1 MQTAGV
7 FAQLAHK
14 IITIPQSTSLGFCN
28 VIKLG
33 TFCRVV
39 VWPCLPACMIYQ
51 YIRKVD
57 EDMYTLEVFYAKTG
71 SDEYKAFYDSSRPG
85 ISGHWKIQQDM
96 EIIRAAA
103 NAE

>member
-1 MQTAGV
+1 MSAMGA
-7 FAQLAHK
+7 FAQIAHK
-14 IITIPQSTSLGFCN
+14 MITVPQSTSTGFCN

-57 EDMYTLEVFYAKTG
+57 EDMYTTEVFYSRTG
-71 SDEYKAFYDSSRPG
+71 SDDYKAFFDSSRYG
-85 ISGHWKIQQDM
+85 ISGHWRIQQDM
-96 EIIRAAA
+96 ETIRAAA

>member
-1 MQTAGV
+1 MSGV
-7 FAQLAHK
+7 GVAAELAHK
-14 IITIPQSTSLGFCN
+14 AFTVARTTSTGKVN

-39 VWPCLPACMIYQ
+39 VWPCLPPLLMYQ

-57 EDMYTLEVFYAKTG
+57 EDMYATELLYYKSG
-71 SDEYKAFYDSSRPG
+71 SDEFKAFYDTSRYG
-85 ISGHWKIQQDM
+85 NSGHWRIQQDM
-96 EIIRAAA
+96 ETIRAAA